1 MKFFESLQYEV
12 ENTPEVYYELSM
24 EKGWGDGLPILPP
37 TEDRVAAMVNASPVT
52 STT

>member
-24 EKGWGDGLPILPP
+24 EKGGGEMDFLFYHQPKTG
-37 TEDRVAAMVNASPVT
+37 
-52 STT
+52 